1 MIAIEETGII
11 DAQHRLLV
19 HVPDTV
25 PVGTHRVLVMIE
37 GPAETGGQTVPD
49 PFDSCT
55 FDSCIGAYAGEP
67 AATGRNA
74 EDVLYGTKLAL

>member
-49 PFDSCT
+49 PFDSC
-55 FDSCIGAYAGEP
+55 IGAYAGEP

-74 EDVLYGTKLAL
+74 EDVLYGTKFAL